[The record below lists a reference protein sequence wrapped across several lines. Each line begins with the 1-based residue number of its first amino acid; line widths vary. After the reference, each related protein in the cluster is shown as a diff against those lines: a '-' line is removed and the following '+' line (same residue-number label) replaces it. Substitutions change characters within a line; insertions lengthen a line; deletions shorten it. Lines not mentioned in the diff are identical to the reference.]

1 MEAGKIETVPP
12 FDEARNAYCLS
23 SRRAGMKAVTALTTQ
38 GGIAMKSTYKMALA
52 ALGGAALGAAAIH
65 GLHAQGKPLAY
76 AITEVEIIDQA
87 AFNEFSPKVPATMQ
101 PFGGK
106 YLVRGGKVVALDG
119 DASKRVV
126 VSVFDS
132 IEKAQAWRDSAEWK
146 ALTPIRTKAAK
157 TRAYLAEG
165 VTN

>member
-1 MEAGKIETVPP
+1 
-12 FDEARNAYCLS
+12 
-23 SRRAGMKAVTALTTQ
+23 
-38 GGIAMKSTYKMALA
+38 MKSTYKMALA

-65 GLHAQGKPLAY
+65 VLHAQGKPLAY
-76 AITEVEIIDQA
+76 AITEVEIIDHA

-132 IEKAQAWRDSAEWK
+132 IEKAQAWARFSGM
-146 ALTPIRTKAAK
+146 
-157 TRAYLAEG
+157 EG
-165 VTN
+165 SHADPDQGGEDARISCRRCNELKSTA

>member
-1 MEAGKIETVPP
+1 
-12 FDEARNAYCLS
+12 
-23 SRRAGMKAVTALTTQ
+23 
-38 GGIAMKSTYKMALA
+38 MKSTYKVTLA
-52 ALGGAALGAAAIH
+52 ALTGAAFSAAATY
-65 GLHAQGKPLAY
+65 GLLAQGKPLAY

-106 YLVRGGKVVALDG
+106 YLVRGGKVTPLEG
-119 DASKRVV
+119 DAPKRVV

-132 IEKAQAWRDSAEWK
+132 VEKVQAWRESAAWK
-146 ALTPIRTKAAK
+146 ELTPIRSKAAK
-157 TRAYLAEG
+157 TRAYIVEG

>member
-1 MEAGKIETVPP
+1 
-12 FDEARNAYCLS
+12 
-23 SRRAGMKAVTALTTQ
+23 
-38 GGIAMKSTYKMALA
+38 MKSAYKLTLA
-52 ALGGAALGAAAIH
+52 VISGAALSAAATY
-65 GLHAQGKPLAY
+65 GLLAQGKPLAY

-119 DASKRVV
+119 DAPKRVV

-132 IEKAQAWRDSAEWK
+132 AEKAQAWRNSDAWK
-146 ALTPIRTKAAK
+146 ALAPIRAKAAK
-157 TRAYLAEG
+157 TRSYIVEG